1 MNGILYN
8 IIYYQSTNAQDYRE
22 RSKKGIYYQPTNVQY
37 CRERSKKEIVL
48 ERLPASLFHWGSPS
62 VDVSSSFPRFPY
74 ILSLSNNSYLKIQ
87 SKMNQPSTM
96 NYLNPTL

>member
-48 ERLPASLFHWGSPS
+48 ERLPLPFFTGEVQVLMYQVHFRG
-62 VDVSSSFPRFPY
+62 FLIF
-74 ILSLSNNSYLKIQ
+74 
-87 SKMNQPSTM
+87 
-96 NYLNPTL
+96 